1 MKIQQYIYM
10 ALCAIMLN
18 GAVGCKEYLEQE
30 PLSEGTVPIFYKT
43 PEQFK
48 YAANAFYDD
57 VVAWKDLGGGA
68 SYYLMDQGTDIS
80 GLGSNGGGIAAQSDV
95 NWNNPYTNIR
105 QYNMLLAKSEEY
117 AGNKEDIK
125 KYVGAAKFFRAWQY
139 FYMVKRFGGVP
150 IVTYEFGLDDPLLY
164 APRNSRYEVIAQVIA
179 DLNSAI
185 ADLPKE
191 TAIAAADK
199 GQISKEAA
207 MAFLA
212 RVTLYEATW
221 EKYVTT
227 ASVGMDLDGDGV
239 TVGAGKAKPAGYPSV
254 EDMFTM
260 AKQNSGAVIDEAA
273 AGTFELWNQC
283 DSLSYYY
290 LFNLDDDGKSNFKGV
305 GKSTNKE
312 FIFKTKYDFVKKR
325 PAINISH
332 TWPVNISAQLGES
345 FLCRNG
351 LPIRISTS
359 PNMADA
365 QNNPQFLGYSKF
377 ASEFRNRDYRFIS
390 STVPPDRLIW
400 GRGVNVEGGGN
411 TDLTPYPDP
420 VKWAAK
426 KIYIAN
432 PLLRG
437 GNFSNYGSRKFRTE
451 SPNREDNQES
461 YDYSQIRLAEVYL
474 TYAEATC
481 ELNGGTISDGDL
493 DKSINKLR
501 ARARVANLT
510 NALIANVYDAGW
522 WDHKLNKT
530 VVKKMNMLDEIRR
543 ERACELF
550 GEGFRMD
557 DLKRW
562 GIAQY
567 NLTGQKLGR
576 RLYGSEYM
584 TAVDNNPNT
593 NAAEK
598 GKPSYWPE
606 KYPLA
611 YGIFDES
618 KGANPTDP
626 DYGRAV
632 TNLAS
637 GLKFAVKDYLTAIP
651 LNQIQLNGNLKQ
663 NPGW

>member
-1 MKIQQYIYM
+1 MKNQYIFKGLILLTL
-10 ALCAIMLN
+10 AL
-18 GAVGCKEYLEQE
+18 GSGCKDFLDQQ
-30 PLSEGTVPIFYKT
+30 PLSEGTVPNFYKT

-48 YAANAFYDD
+48 MAANAFYDD
-57 VVAWKDLGGGA
+57 VIAWRDFSNNA

-80 GLGSNGGGIAAQSDV
+80 GLSTNGGVTAAQSDV
-95 NWNNPYTNIR
+95 NWSSPYTFIR
-105 QYNMLLAKSEEY
+105 QYNTLINKAAEY
-117 AGNKEDIK
+117 SGNRDDIK
-125 KYVGAAKFFRAWQY
+125 RFIGAAKFFRAWQH
-139 FYMVKRFGGVP
+139 FFLVKRFGGVP
-150 IVTYEFGLDDPLLY
+150 IVTTEIALTDEQLFGK
-164 APRNSRYEVIAQVIA
+164 RSSRYEVIAQVIA
-179 DLNSAI
+179 DLNDAI

-191 TAIAAADK
+191 TAIATSDK

-221 EKYVTT
+221 EKYVTQG
-227 ASVGMDLDGDGV
+227 SIGIDLDGDG
-239 TVGAGKAKPAGYPSV
+239 TSVGAGKAKPAGYPSIT
-254 EDMFTM
+254 DMFTI
-260 AKQNSGAVIDEAA
+260 AKQNAGAVIDEAA

-283 DSLSYYY
+283 DSLSYFY
-290 LFNLDDDGKSNFKGV
+290 LFNLDDDGKSNFKGAI
-305 GKSTNKE
+305 KNSNKE
-312 FIFKTKYDFVKKR
+312 FIFKTKYDFAKKR
-325 PAINISH
+325 PNINISH

-351 LPIRISTS
+351 LPIRISYTGT
-359 PNMADA
+359 MADA

-377 ASEFRNRDYRFIS
+377 AHEFRNRDYRFIS
-390 STVPPDRLIW
+390 TTIIPDRLNW
-400 GRGVNVEGGGN
+400 GRGVNVEGGGI
-411 TDLTPYPDP
+411 TDMTPYPDP
-420 VKWAAK
+420 AKWVAK

-437 GNFSNYGSRKFRTE
+437 GNFSTYGSRKFRTE
-451 SPNREDNQES
+451 SSLREDNQES

-481 ELNGGTISDGDL
+481 ELNAGTISDQDL

-530 VVKKMNMLDEIRR
+530 VVHKMNMLDEIRR
-543 ERACELF
+543 ERACELY

-562 GIAQY
+562 GIAHY

-576 RLYGSEYM
+576 KLYGSEYM

-606 KYPLA
+606 KYPLS

-618 KGANPTDP
+618 KGASTSDP
-626 DYGRAV
+626 DYGRSV
-632 TNLAS
+632 TNLAT
-637 GLKFAVKDYLTAIP
+637 GLKFSPKDYLTAIP
-651 LNQIQLNGNLKQ
+651 LGEIQLNGNLKQ